1 MKNRQHIQVDKDLK
15 TQAMRISKK
24 ILVIICLFI
33 YSANKV
39 IAQVNHTNKN
49 YKMTSIIAKGE
60 PAPKEYFTGN
70 VWVNM
75 AVKPDDHLNSVVAK
89 VTFEPKARTNW
100 HSHPY
105 GQILI
110 VTDGIGYYQEKGK
123 PIQIIKEG
131 DVVKI
136 PVNVEHWHGASHQ
149 SGMSHIAIVP
159 TEQNGT
165 IWMTPVADAD
175 YNTIH

>member
-1 MKNRQHIQVDKDLK
+1 MLIMFSSGNDGSNQKRQKKN
-15 TQAMRISKK
+15 
-24 ILVIICLFI
+24 
-33 YSANKV
+33 
-39 IAQVNHTNKN
+39 
-49 YKMTSIIAKGE
+49 KMTSITAKGE

-75 AVKPDDHLNSVVAK
+75 VVKPDDHLNSTIAK

-123 PIQIIKEG
+123 PIQIINTG

-136 PVNVEHWHGASHQ
+136 PVNVEHWHGASHE
-149 SGMSHIAIVP
+149 SAMTHIAIVP
-159 TEQNGT
+159 SDQTGT
-165 IWMTPVADAD
+165 IWLTPVTDTD
-175 YNTIH
+175 YNKE